1 MHKLEYSLFQIAQS
15 LENTDEELSKDIM
28 YLSSV
33 SHNYS
38 ESSNEMT
45 DISDDFMKKIRNIA
59 CTIKNISINK
69 YQ

>member
-45 DISDDFMKKIRNIA
+45 DISDDFMKKIRKLDPNF
-59 CTIKNISINK
+59 KD
-69 YQ
+69 

>member
-15 LENTDEELSKDIM
+15 LESSDEELSKDIM

-45 DISDDFMKKIRNIA
+45 DVSDDFMKKIRKLDPNF
-59 CTIKNISINK
+59 KD
-69 YQ
+69 